1 MYAIKRRLKLNNK
14 EKTLMAKHAGFSRVV
29 YNYGLSVFWASLEC
43 KASDTKR
50 LLAIKKCLTNVT
62 KKKTEF
68 FWMNQLSSRV
78 YQNAIANLQTAFSRW
93 RSGLGEKPT
102 PKLKKHGQSF
112 TVDAS
117 SGKVLITS
125 GNKIK
130 IPTLGIFRL
139 AEPLKESYI
148 SQTFTISCKA
158 GEWYVSF
165 AVEAERIPPIVHEV
179 YGRTGIDLG
188 VFCFATLDDGTE
200 ILAPKPYKKAKTKL
214 ANIQY
219 RARNKQLGDRKKGIK
234 ASNRAKKFYRNLQ
247 RLYAKVA
254 NKRQDFLQQTTT
266 MLLRKYHTLRIED
279 LNISGMIANHKLA
292 SAISDLGFYEF
303 RRLLTYKC
311 SWYGGLVEIVDRW
324 YPSSKLCRKCN
335 NKHSGLKL
343 KDRLFVC
350 PLCGHT
356 ERRDLQAA
364 INLADAP
371 ESAITNRI
379 GSIRIND
386 RGLVPADGLG

>member
-1 MYAIKRRLKLNNK
+1 
-14 EKTLMAKHAGFSRVV
+14 MAKHAGFSRVV

-117 SGKVLITS
+117 SGKVLIPS
-125 GNKIK
+125 GNRIK

-188 VFCFATLDDGTE
+188 VFCFATLNVIT
-200 ILAPKPYKKAKTKL
+200 
-214 ANIQY
+214 NIQ
-219 RARNKQLGDRKKGIK
+219 D
-234 ASNRAKKFYRNLQ
+234 
-247 RLYAKVA
+247 
-254 NKRQDFLQQTTT
+254 
-266 MLLRKYHTLRIED
+266 
-279 LNISGMIANHKLA
+279 
-292 SAISDLGFYEF
+292 
-303 RRLLTYKC
+303 
-311 SWYGGLVEIVDRW
+311 
-324 YPSSKLCRKCN
+324 
-335 NKHSGLKL
+335 
-343 KDRLFVC
+343 
-350 PLCGHT
+350 
-356 ERRDLQAA
+356 
-364 INLADAP
+364 
-371 ESAITNRI
+371 
-379 GSIRIND
+379 
-386 RGLVPADGLG
+386 